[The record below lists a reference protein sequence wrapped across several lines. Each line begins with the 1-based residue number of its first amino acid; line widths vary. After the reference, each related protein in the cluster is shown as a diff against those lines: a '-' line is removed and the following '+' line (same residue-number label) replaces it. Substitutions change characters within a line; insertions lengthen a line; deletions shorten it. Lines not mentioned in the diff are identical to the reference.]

1 MSPVDAEA
9 GALHAALRRIAPPA
23 VIVGV
28 RRIHARDLDGMLPDE
43 AAAVAA
49 AVPKRRREFASGR
62 ALLRELIGDDG
73 AIRALASRAPSLPAG
88 VRGSLAH
95 DDTWAVAV
103 ITREPLIAALGVDV
117 EPVGLLAEDVAALIL
132 RPEESGLD
140 AHLAFTLKEAAYK
153 AWSGLGGRMLDHHD
167 VVVTLDGHR
176 FEARIVTDDVLVGG
190 TWTTACGRWL
200 AIVAVSATLD
210 RVSR

>member
-9 GALHAALRRIAPPA
+9 VELHAALRRIAAPD
-23 VIVGV
+23 ITVGV
-28 RRIHARDLDGMLPDE
+28 RRIHPRDLGGLLPDE
-43 AAAVAA
+43 VATVAA

-62 ALLRELIGDDG
+62 ALLRELIGDNVTIP
-73 AIRALASRAPSLPAG
+73 AMASRAPSLPAA
-88 VRGSLAH
+88 VCGSLAH

-103 ITREPLIAALGVDV
+103 ITREPAIAALGVDV
-117 EPVGLLAEDVAALIL
+117 EPVGALAEDVAALIL

-153 AWSGLGGRMLDHHD
+153 AWSGLGGRILDHHD
-167 VVVTLDGHR
+167 VAVTVDGGS
-176 FEARIVTDDVLVGG
+176 FEARVVTDGVVVSG
-190 TWTTACGRWL
+190 TWTAACGRWL
-200 AIVAVSATLD
+200 ALVVAPATFH